1 MNSATPL
8 RRRSLKFETPSSVG
22 GDVDDEDL
30 ERGYGPS
37 LFRAGESSLPV
48 LLAQLPP
55 VTFYSDLNKLF
66 EFFYCLW
73 DKVAESMD
81 LVLFFSLFRWQVSPP
96 IALRT

>member
-1 MNSATPL
+1 MNSKLASLLVDFSCYLLKKNRKNSATPL

-66 EFFYCLW
+66 EFFF
-73 DKVAESMD
+73 
-81 LVLFFSLFRWQVSPP
+81 LFMG
-96 IALRT
+96 

>member
-1 MNSATPL
+1 MNSKLASLPVDFSCYLLKKNRKNYPTLL
-8 RRRSLKFETPSSVG
+8 RRRPLKYETPSSVG
-22 GDVDDEDL
+22 VDVDDEDL

-66 EFFYCLW
+66 EFFF
-73 DKVAESMD
+73 
-81 LVLFFSLFRWQVSPP
+81 LFMG
-96 IALRT
+96 